1 MTLRYSSTRK
11 PTVVQLQGLYQFAWW
26 TKARRNA
33 DVAKLL
39 RQKQVLLTAWEGA
52 QLAGFARVI
61 TDFTYR
67 AIIADVIV
75 RPGAHGKGIGSQLV
89 RLALKDKRL
98 RSVTGFWLYT
108 TDKQAFYKKL
118 GFGFSPRN
126 LMILRSKPGPKPPAK
141 KKR

>member
-1 MTLRYSSTRK
+1 MIRYSSTRK
-11 PTVVQLQGLYQFAWW
+11 PTVAQLQDLYQYAWW
-26 TKARRNA
+26 TKKRRNA

-39 RQKQVLLTAWEGA
+39 RHPQVLLTAWDGR

-75 RPGAHGKGIGSQLV
+75 RPGVEGKGLGSALV
-89 RLALKDKRL
+89 KLALKDKRL
-98 RSVTGFWLYT
+98 KSVTGFWLYT

-118 GFGFSPRN
+118 GFEFSPKH
-126 LMILRSKPGPKPPAK
+126 LMILRAGRGPKPP
-141 KKR
+141 KR